1 MTLVFTYVENQKLD
15 MDVTFKNCI
24 LEQLSIF
31 NVPLK
36 VLHEHIH
43 VPRKNL
49 KKCLIDT
56 FL

>member
-1 MTLVFTYVENQKLD
+1 VTFVFTYVENQKLD

-24 LEQLSIF
+24 LEQFSIL
-31 NVPLK
+31 NVPLR
-36 VLHEHIH
+36 VVHEHIH
-43 VPRKNL
+43 VPRRNL